1 MKTQQNNKMT
11 KQELVKLLVENFKTE
26 DGIVDLCELDF
37 TNESIQGV
45 TISRMQVNGYLN
57 QSRHNVGGTLSQ
69 YNSKV
74 GGNLWQGGHRVD
86 GIYVGG

>member
-1 MKTQQNNKMT
+1 MKAKQNKMT
-11 KQELVKLLVENFKTE
+11 KEELVKLLVENFKTE
-26 DGIVDLCELDF
+26 DGLVDLSELDF
-37 TNESIQGV
+37 TNEDIEGV

-57 QSRHNVGGTLSQ
+57 QSRHNVSGTLSQ

>member
-1 MKTQQNNKMT
+1 MT

-26 DGIVDLCELDF
+26 DGIVDLSKLDF
-37 TNESIQGV
+37 TNEDIEGV

-69 YNSKV
+69 YNSYV

-86 GIYVGG
+86 GIHVGE